1 MILCGTY
8 TFEGPRAR
16 VWEILQDPAVLA
28 KALPGTKTL
37 TQVGEDRYQGVMK
50 VSVGPVNAAEFA
62 MNVELKDK
70 VAPERFAM
78 VIDGKGGVGF
88 TKGTAT
94 IQLDEQPGPV
104 TVMTYSS
111 DVQVGGRIAAVGQ
124 RLLESVGKMMTRQ
137 ALEALNSELKLRLRT
152 NGPQSPSS

>member
-1 MILCGTY
+1 MILSGTF
-8 TFEGPRAR
+8 TFDGPRDR
-16 VWEILQDPAVLA
+16 VWDILQDPAVLA

-62 MNVELKDK
+62 VNVELRDK
-70 VAPERFAM
+70 VAPERFSLA
-78 VIDGKGGVGF
+78 IDGKGGVGF

-94 IQLDEQPGPV
+94 IDLAEEPGPV
-104 TVMTYSS
+104 TVMTYTS

-124 RLLESVGKMMTRQ
+124 RLLESVGKMMARQ
-137 ALEALNSELKLRLRT
+137 ALDALNKELKARLE
-152 NGPQSPSS
+152 

>member
-1 MILCGTY
+1 MILSGTF

-37 TQVGEDRYQGVMK
+37 TRVGEDKYQGVMK

-62 MNVELKDK
+62 MSVELKDK
-70 VAPERFAM
+70 VEPEKFSM

-88 TKGTAT
+88 TKGTAS
-94 IQLDEQPGPV
+94 IVLEEQPGPV
-104 TVMTYSS
+104 TVITYSS
-111 DVQVGGRIAAVGQ
+111 DVQVGGKIAAVGQ

-137 ALEALNSELKLRLRT
+137 ALDALNKELKLRLA
-152 NGPQSPSS
+152 Q

>member
-1 MILCGTY
+1 MILTGTF
-8 TFEGPRAR
+8 TFDGPRAR
-16 VWEILQDPAVLA
+16 VWELLQDPVVLA

-70 VAPERFAM
+70 VAPEKFAL

-94 IQLDEQPGPV
+94 IALDEQPGPV
-104 TVMTYSS
+104 TVMTYTS

-124 RLLESVGKMMTRQ
+124 RLLESVGKMMTKQ
-137 ALEALNSELKLRLRT
+137 ALETLNKELKDRLA
-152 NGPQSPSS
+152 NAP

>member
-1 MILCGTY
+1 MILNGTF
-8 TFEGPRAR
+8 TFEGPRSR

-37 TQVGEDRYQGVMK
+37 TQVGEDKYQGVMK

-62 MNVELKDK
+62 MSVELKDK
-70 VAPERFAM
+70 VEPEKFSM

-88 TKGTAT
+88 TKGTAS
-94 IQLDEQPGPV
+94 IALEEQPGPV
-104 TVMTYSS
+104 TVMTYTS
-111 DVQVGGRIAAVGQ
+111 DVQVGGKIAAVGQ

-137 ALEALNSELKLRLRT
+137 ALDALNKELKSRL
-152 NGPQSPSS
+152 

>member
-1 MILCGTY
+1 MILNGTY
-8 TFEGPRAR
+8 TFNGPRVR
-16 VWEILQDPAVLA
+16 VWEILQDPTVLA

-70 VAPERFAM
+70 VAPEKFAM

-88 TKGTAT
+88 TKGTAA
-94 IQLDEQPGPV
+94 IALEEQPGPV
-104 TVMTYSS
+104 TVMTYTS

-137 ALEALNSELKLRLRT
+137 ALEALNAELKSRLAS
-152 NGPQSPSS
+152 G